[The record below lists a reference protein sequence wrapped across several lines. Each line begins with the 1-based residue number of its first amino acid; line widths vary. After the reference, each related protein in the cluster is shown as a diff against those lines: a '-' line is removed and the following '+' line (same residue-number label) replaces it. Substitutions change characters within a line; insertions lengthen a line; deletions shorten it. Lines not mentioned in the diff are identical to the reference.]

1 MWNYSERKQIIKR
14 RVTKT
19 KKAYAIKY
27 RESNKVLKSSSR
39 YY

>member
-14 RVTKT
+14 RATKT
-19 KKAYAIKY
+19 KKAYVIKY
-27 RESNKVLKSSSR
+27 TEANKVLKSSR